1 MQNSIQQKNAQE
13 RRTKEKSRPKSRAKK
28 NERKVYTQVE
38 LAEFKKA
45 LDKRLQRA
53 QRRQDAVRISLSGD
67 TENGLAMGIV
77 TLEDSA
83 DVAEKESLVS
93 MTNRQQKFILELEA
107 AMERIDTGDY
117 GICISTGQLINK
129 ARLGVVPHTRLDV
142 SAKIAD
148 REVMR

>member
-1 MQNSIQQKNAQE
+1 MQSSIQQKNAQE
-13 RRTKEKSRPKSRAKK
+13 RRTKEKSRPKK